1 MLDLFLALSSKIVLE
16 ISEFE
21 RSYLV
26 FVWHLSGICRGK
38 MMVGKMGKKEES
50 ELNRVEISS
59 ESLNKSPRRLMSG

>member
-26 FVWHLSGICRGK
+26 FVWHLSGIYRGK